1 VAKLFSNLT
10 FTQDM
15 ENTIMKNVVDNKI
28 SNTEAVKAWLKENPA
43 VLEKWLSGVKTL
55 DDKDALPAVK
65 AKL

>member
-1 VAKLFSNLT
+1 VAKLLSNLV

-15 ENTIMKNVVDNKI
+15 ENSIMQTVVDKKV
-28 SNTEAVKAWLKENPA
+28 SNTEAVKAWLKANPA
-43 VLEKWLSGVKTL
+43 VLDKWLSGVKTI

>member
-1 VAKLFSNLT
+1 
-10 FTQDM
+10 
-15 ENTIMKNVVDNKI
+15 
-28 SNTEAVKAWLKENPA
+28 

>member
-43 VLEKWLSGVKTL
+43 VLEKWLSGVKTI